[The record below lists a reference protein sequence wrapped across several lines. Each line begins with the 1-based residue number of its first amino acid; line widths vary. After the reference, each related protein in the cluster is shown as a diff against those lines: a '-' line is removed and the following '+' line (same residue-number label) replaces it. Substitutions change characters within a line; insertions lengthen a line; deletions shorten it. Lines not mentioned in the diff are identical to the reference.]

1 VTRLVPSTR
10 THEVVPVPSV
20 AAGGVPPLSGP
31 VPRRDRAGQGAGPR
45 IPGPDPQERDGTPPG
60 ADRPPVF
67 EVQLSNFSGP
77 FDLLLNLISRR
88 ELDITEIALAQV
100 TDEFIA
106 HIRRIQAAEG
116 EWKLD
121 EASEFLVV
129 AATLLDLKAARLLPA
144 GAVEDEE
151 DVALLEARDL
161 LFVRLLQ
168 YKAFKEMAR
177 YLAGRLEEEDAR
189 HPRDVPLEPEFTRLL
204 PELIWR
210 HSPEE
215 FAQLAAKVL
224 APRREPPSEVGIEHL
239 HAPPVSIRDQAVVLQ
254 DLLRRRGTL
263 SFRQL
268 TEGAG
273 SRMVLVVRFLA
284 LLEMFRDGAISFQQ
298 ASPLS
303 ELSVR
308 WSAGNGQWSA
318 ERLASDVE
326 GSGSGH
332 DPVDPAEGRTDGK
345 GGPGADE
352 DHDDAGPG
360 RGEGTLH
367 G

>member
-1 VTRLVPSTR
+1 MAGTTSAR
-10 THEVVPVPSV
+10 
-20 AAGGVPPLSGP
+20 AGGQATTAGAALRGRPGP
-31 VPRRDRAGQGAGPR
+31 NDDRRTGGGADGAGDTVQAPV
-45 IPGPDPQERDGTPPG
+45 
-60 ADRPPVF
+60 RPAVF
-67 EVQLSNFSGP
+67 EVQLTNFSGP

-151 DVALLEARDL
+151 DIALLEARDL
-161 LFVRLLQ
+161 LFARLLQ

-177 YLAGRLEEEDAR
+177 HLAGRLEEEDAR
-189 HPRDVPLEPEFTRLL
+189 HPRNVPLETEFTRLL
-204 PELIWR
+204 PELIWK

-215 FAQLAAKVL
+215 FAALAAKVL
-224 APRREPPSEVGIEHL
+224 APRQEQPTEVGIGHL
-239 HAPPVSIRDQAVVLQ
+239 HSPSVSVRDQAVVLQ
-254 DLLRRRGTL
+254 DLLRSRGPL

-268 TEGAG
+268 TADAE

-284 LLEMFRDGAISFQQ
+284 LLELFRDGVVSFDQ
-298 ASPLS
+298 AAPLA
-303 ELSVR
+303 ELLVK
-308 WSAGNGQWSA
+308 WSA
-318 ERLASDVE
+318 EDERWTAELLASDFEDQDQDQADRKGV
-326 GSGSGH
+326 H
-332 DPVDPAEGRTDGK
+332 DA
-345 GGPGADE
+345 
-352 DHDDAGPG
+352 
-360 RGEGTLH
+360 
-367 G
+367 